1 VFARYFVELP
11 IDAGTVE
18 RGLVSDPDAW
28 VPALA
33 RTASAHGEQLLTEVG
48 FGREHRVATEVEI
61 SFGEPVR
68 IATKTILPMSW
79 AAAASPRLFP
89 ALEADLEVAALGPSR
104 AQLSMSAR
112 YAPPFGALGRALDR
126 ALLHRVAEATLKDFL
141 DRVGRALVERL
152 EDAATAN
159 G

>member
-11 IDAGTVE
+11 IEAEAVE
-18 RGLVSDPDAW
+18 RGLMSDPAAW

-33 RTASAHGEQLLTEVG
+33 RSASEHGQRLLAEVG
-48 FGREHRVATEVEI
+48 FGRSQRVTRRVEV

-68 IATKTILPMSW
+68 IPTKTILPMSW
-79 AAAASPRLFP
+79 ASVGTPRLFP
-89 ALEADLEVAALGPSR
+89 ALEADLEVAALGRSGS
-104 AQLSMSAR
+104 QLSISAR
-112 YAPPFGALGRALDR
+112 YAPPFGALGRAIDR

-141 DRVGRALVERL
+141 DRVGGALVERL
-152 EDAATAN
+152 DGARTVT